1 MIKNIIKKINDE
13 IKKNE
18 TYLTE
23 LDRAIGDA
31 DHGHNVSLGF
41 QEFIKKID
49 HLNDNCQE
57 VIKELGM
64 TLLQKIGGA
73 SGPLYGMS
81 FVKGSKEF
89 SNTKNKYDFFEFK
102 NFVNS
107 FTLSIIELGRA
118 KTKDKTMLDVWWPL
132 NEKLKKMNK
141 KMVDSLLIEIK
152 NWTKATIPLQALRG
166 RASYLGKRS
175 IGHEDPGAASSFII
189 LNHLIKG
196 IST

>member
-1 MIKNIIKKINDE
+1 MIKNIIKKINEE

-18 TYLTE
+18 TYLTK

-31 DHGHNVSLGF
+31 DHGHNMALGF
-41 QEFIKKID
+41 REFTNKID
-49 HLNDNCQE
+49 NLNDNCQE
-57 VIKELGM
+57 IIKELGM
-64 TLLQKIGGA
+64 TLLQKVGGA

-81 FVKGSKEF
+81 FFKGSKDF
-89 SNTKNKYDFFEFK
+89 SKTENKYSLSEFK

-107 FTLSIIELGRA
+107 FTLSIVELGKA
-118 KTKDKTMLDVWWPL
+118 KVKDKTMLDVWWPL
-132 NEKLKKMNK
+132 NEKLKKSDK
-141 KMVDSLLIEIK
+141 IPTDLLIDLK

-196 IST
+196 ITP

>member
-1 MIKNIIKKINDE
+1 MIKNIIKKINEE

-18 TYLTE
+18 TYLTK

-31 DHGHNVSLGF
+31 DHGHNMTLGF
-41 QEFIKKID
+41 KEFTNKID
-49 HLNDNCQE
+49 NLNDNCQE
-57 VIKELGM
+57 IIKELGM
-64 TLLQKIGGA
+64 TLLQKVGGA

-81 FVKGSKEF
+81 FFKGSKDF
-89 SNTKNKYDFFEFK
+89 SKIENKYNLSEFK

-107 FTLSIIELGRA
+107 FTLSIVELGKA
-118 KTKDKTMLDVWWPL
+118 KAKDKTMLDVWWPL
-132 NEKLKKMNK
+132 NEKLKKSDK
-141 KMVDSLLIEIK
+141 ISTDSLLNDLK

-189 LNHLIKG
+189 LKHLIKG
-196 IST
+196 ITP